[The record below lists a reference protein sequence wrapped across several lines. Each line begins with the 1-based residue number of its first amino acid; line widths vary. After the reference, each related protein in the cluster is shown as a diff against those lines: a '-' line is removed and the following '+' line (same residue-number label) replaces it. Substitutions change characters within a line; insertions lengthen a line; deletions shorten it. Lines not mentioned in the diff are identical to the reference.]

1 MVRRNASPIALHTT
15 VPSASPATGSLN
27 TERFRNWKMMAIE
40 LAIALLGFG
49 VFAVMTIGNRS
60 LPGIVG
66 AMAGIGA
73 LWLFWRELVG
83 ISIDSRTLTMPVK
96 QIGWMPALSFRR
108 RSVPL
113 SEVGRLTL
121 SPGWVGF
128 EVIKVSGDFGWGRLV
143 FASTDQRRRLI
154 AFIQSICP
162 DIEVYRVRSPAD
174 RSAPPRLYTWLG
186 DQTALGLI
194 PDRHQSPELPSN
206 RNH

>member
-1 MVRRNASPIALHTT
+1 
-15 VPSASPATGSLN
+15 
-27 TERFRNWKMMAIE
+27 MMAIE

-128 EVIKVSGDFGWGRLV
+128 EVINVSGDFGWGRLV
-143 FASTDQRRRLI
+143 FASTDQRRRFI

-174 RSAPPRLYTWLG
+174 RSAPPRLTRGWEIKLRLG
-186 DQTALGLI
+186 
-194 PDRHQSPELPSN
+194 
-206 RNH
+206 